1 MLLHLFL
8 TADKRSLYSSFH
20 LAFVF
25 VVCVTII
32 RQLYNIVNA
41 FLLFLTQFV
50 VYVTFSIDFSVM
62 ILYNV
67 NMKRGE
73 LILNER
79 LKKLRKTLD
88 LTQQELADKLGVKR
102 NTVAQWEIGRNEPS
116 DAIIF
121 SICREFDVN
130 KEWLRTGEGE
140 MFVIRSDEE
149 EIAAFLGDVLAEEGE
164 TYKKQ
169 LILALANL
177 SDEGWRGIKEFLDAI
192 IAEKKERGEL

>member
-1 MLLHLFL
+1 
-8 TADKRSLYSSFH
+8 
-20 LAFVF
+20 
-25 VVCVTII
+25 
-32 RQLYNIVNA
+32 
-41 FLLFLTQFV
+41 
-50 VYVTFSIDFSVM
+50 M

>member
-1 MLLHLFL
+1 M
-8 TADKRSLYSSFH
+8 
-20 LAFVF
+20 
-25 VVCVTII
+25 
-32 RQLYNIVNA
+32 
-41 FLLFLTQFV
+41 
-50 VYVTFSIDFSVM
+50 TFCIDFSLM

-88 LTQQELADKLGVKR
+88 LTQQAFADKLGVKR
-102 NTVAQWEIGRNEPS
+102 NTVGQWEIGRNEPS

-130 KEWLRTGEGE
+130 KEWLCTGEGE

-149 EIAAFLGDVLAEEGE
+149 EIAAFLGDVLSEEGE

-177 SDEGWRGIKEFLDAI
+177 SDEGWRGIKEFLDAL

>member
-1 MLLHLFL
+1 
-8 TADKRSLYSSFH
+8 
-20 LAFVF
+20 
-25 VVCVTII
+25 
-32 RQLYNIVNA
+32 
-41 FLLFLTQFV
+41 
-50 VYVTFSIDFSVM
+50 
-62 ILYNV
+62 
-67 NMKRGE
+67 MKRGE

-88 LTQQELADKLGVKR
+88 LTQQEFADKLGVKR

-149 EIAAFLGDVLAEEGE
+149 ELAAFFGDILNDGSSF
-164 TYKKQ
+164 KKRF
-169 LILALANL
+169 ISALAA
-177 SDEGWRGIKEFLDAI
+177 LDTEDWEVIEKFINSI